1 MIRYISF
8 LILLTFVFTACKNS
22 ESSAPE
28 TEEDASLITL
38 TKAQYQSNAFEVNRL
53 TEEPFPTYI
62 RTQGM
67 IDVPPQNKAAI
78 HAMMGGFVKN
88 ISLLVGDQVKKGQV
102 ILTLENPQ
110 FVQLQQDFLETKEQ
124 LSFLKSEYERQ
135 ATLYDEKITSQKNFL
150 KAESDYK
157 TAVARVESLKKQLQ
171 MVGINP
177 GNLQP
182 GNIRSQVQLR
192 APISGFVSAIYISS
206 GSYVSENEPLMEI
219 VNNDHMHLEMQVF
232 ERDIPKLK
240 KDQVIV
246 FKTSETSSESYEGTV
261 HLIGTTVNSQ
271 TRTTQV
277 HGHIPD
283 SIANRFAVGMFV
295 EAQIEAESTSTA
307 ALPKEAVVEVEGNFY
322 ALLKLDTEGLQFRKV
337 KITPGKE
344 HNGFVEI
351 KNANTFPAS
360 AQFLVKGAYNL
371 IGE

>member
-1 MIRYISF
+1 MNRYISF
-8 LILLTFVFTACKNS
+8 FILLTLIFTACNNS
-22 ESSAPE
+22 KSTVPE
-28 TEEDASLITL
+28 TEDDDSLITL
-38 TKAQYQSNAFEVNRL
+38 TEAQFQSNAFKVTGF
-53 TEEPFPTYI
+53 TEEEFPTYI

-67 IDVPPQNKAAI
+67 IDVPPQNKSAI

-88 ISLLVGDQVKKGQV
+88 ISLLVGNQVNKGQV

-135 ATLYDEKITSQKNFL
+135 STLYDEKITSQKNFL

-157 TAVARVESLKKQLQ
+157 TAVARVESLKKRLQL
-171 MVGINP
+171 VGINP
-177 GNLQP
+177 DDLQP
-182 GNIRSQVQLR
+182 GNISSQVQLR
-192 APISGFVSAIYISS
+192 APISGFVSAIYIRS

-240 KDQVIV
+240 KNQVIH
-246 FKTSETSSESYEGTV
+246 FKTSETSSESYKGTV

-283 SIANRFAVGMFV
+283 SIAKRFAVGMFI
-295 EAQIEAESTSTA
+295 EAQIEAESTSSA
-307 ALPKEAVVEVEGNFY
+307 ALPKEAVVEVEGNY
-322 ALLKLDTEGLQFRKV
+322 YTLLKVDAEGLQFKKV
-337 KITPGKE
+337 TITPGKE

-351 KNANTFPAS
+351 KNADTFPAS

>member
-1 MIRYISF
+1 MNRIISF

-22 ESSAPE
+22 ESPAPE
-28 TEEDASLITL
+28 TEDDDSLITF
-38 TKAQYQSNAFEVNRL
+38 TEAQFQSNAFEVSRF

-62 RTQGM
+62 RTQGL

-88 ISLLVGDQVKKGQV
+88 ISLLVGDQVNKGQV

-110 FVQLQQDFLETKEQ
+110 FVQLQQDFLETNEQ

-135 ATLYDEKITSQKNFL
+135 ATLFEEKITSQKNFL

-157 TAVARVESLKKQLQ
+157 TAVARVESLKKRLQL
-171 MVGINP
+171 VGINP

-192 APISGFVSAIYISS
+192 APISGFVSAIYIRS

-240 KDQVIV
+240 KDQVIL
-246 FKTSETSSESYEGTV
+246 FKTSETSSESYKGTV
-261 HLIGTTVNSQ
+261 YLIGTTVNSE

-295 EAQIEAESTSTA
+295 EAQIQTESTSAT
-307 ALPKEAVVEVEGNFY
+307 ALPKGAVVEVEGSFY
-322 ALLKLDTEGLQFRKV
+322 ALLKADSEGLQFKKV
-337 KITPGKE
+337 KVTPGKE
-344 HNGFVEI
+344 YNGVVEI
-351 KNANTFPAS
+351 KNADTFPAS

>member
-1 MIRYISF
+1 MNHYISYF
-8 LILLTFVFTACKNS
+8 LVLTFLLTSCKDKDTNT
-22 ESSAPE
+22 PE
-28 TEEDASLITL
+28 MEEDSNLITL
-38 TKAQYQSNAFEVNRL
+38 TEEQYQSNAFETDPLSKQV
-53 TEEPFPTYI
+53 FPTYI
-62 RTQGM
+62 RTQGV

-88 ISLLVGDQVKKGQV
+88 ISLLVGDQVSKGQV

-110 FVQLQQDFLETKEQ
+110 FVELQQDFLETNEQ
-124 LSFLKSEYERQ
+124 LFFLKSEYERQ

-157 TAVARVESLKKQLQ
+157 TAVARVESLKKRLQL
-171 MVGINP
+171 VGINP

-192 APISGFVSAIYISS
+192 APISGSVSAIYIRS

-219 VNNDHMHLEMQVF
+219 VNNDHMHLEIQVF

-240 KDQVIV
+240 KDQIIV

-295 EAQIEAESTSTA
+295 EAQIETGSTTSR
-307 ALPKEAVVEVEGNFY
+307 ALPKDAVVEVEGNFF
-322 ALLKLDTEGLQFRKV
+322 ALLKEDAEGFQFKKV
-337 KITPGKE
+337 TITPGKE

-351 KNANTFPAS
+351 KNADTFPAS
-360 AQFLVKGAYNL
+360 GQFLVKGAYNL